1 MGVISNYQ
9 ENIIGGIIMAEFAN
23 PFSGNCDRKLSKE
36 ELIQAIRIDIASEL
50 EAMYLYDAH
59 AMATDD
65 PLVKEVLMDIRDEEK
80 QHAGELLALMRYL
93 DPVAADLLYAGH
105 GEVREKMEGLN
116 MDKDAIEKATG
127 PIGK

>member
-1 MGVISNYQ
+1 
-9 ENIIGGIIMAEFAN
+9 MADFAN
-23 PFSGNCDRKLSKE
+23 PFQGNCDRKLSKE

-65 PLVKEVLMDIRDEEK
+65 PLVKKVLEDIRDEEK
-80 QHAGELLALMRYL
+80 EHAGELLALMRYL
-93 DPVAADLLYAGH
+93 DPEVARLLYNGH
-105 GEVREKMEGLN
+105 GEVREMMEKLN
-116 MDKDAIEKATG
+116 MDATAIESATG

>member
-1 MGVISNYQ
+1 
-9 ENIIGGIIMAEFAN
+9 MAEFAN
-23 PFSGNCDRKLSKE
+23 PFSGNSDRKLTKA

-65 PLVKEVLMDIRDEEK
+65 PLVKEVLEDIRDEEK
-80 QHAGELLALMRYL
+80 AHAGELLALMRYL
-93 DPVAADLLYAGH
+93 DPGLADILFEGH
-105 GEVREKMEGLN
+105 GEVREEMEKMG
-116 MDKDAIEKATG
+116 MDQAIIDAATG

>member
-1 MGVISNYQ
+1 
-9 ENIIGGIIMAEFAN
+9 MADFAN
-23 PFSGNCDRKLSKE
+23 PFQGNCDRKLTKE

-65 PLVKEVLMDIRDEEK
+65 PLVKKVLMDIRDEEK
-80 QHAGELLALMRYL
+80 EHAGELLALMRYL
-93 DPVAADLLYAGH
+93 DPKIAELLYEGH
-105 GEVREKMEGLN
+105 GEVREMMEKLK
-116 MDKDAIEKATG
+116 MDKKTIESATG

>member
-1 MGVISNYQ
+1 
-9 ENIIGGIIMAEFAN
+9 MAEFAN

-50 EAMYLYDAH
+50 EAMYLYEAH
-59 AMATDD
+59 AIATDD
-65 PLVKEVLMDIRDEEK
+65 PLVKSVLLDIRDEEK

-93 DPVAADLLYAGH
+93 DPDIADLLYNGH
-105 GEVREKMEGLN
+105 GEVREMMEKLN
-116 MDKDAIEKATG
+116 MDKESIEKATG

>member
-1 MGVISNYQ
+1 
-9 ENIIGGIIMAEFAN
+9 MADFAN
-23 PFSGNCDRKLSKE
+23 PFQGNCDRKLSKE

-65 PLVKEVLMDIRDEEK
+65 PLVKDVLEDIRDEEK
-80 QHAGELLALMRYL
+80 AHAGELLALLRYL
-93 DPVAADLLYAGH
+93 DPKAAELLYEGH
-105 GEVREKMEGLN
+105 GEVREKMEKLN
-116 MDKDAIEKATG
+116 MDSATIESATG

>member
-1 MGVISNYQ
+1 
-9 ENIIGGIIMAEFAN
+9 MAEFAN
-23 PFSGNCDRKLSKE
+23 PFQGNYNRKISKE

-65 PLVKEVLMDIRDEEK
+65 PLVKKVLEDIRDEEK

-93 DPVAADLLYAGH
+93 DPKTAELLYDGH
-105 GEVREKMEGLN
+105 GEVREMMEKLN
-116 MDKDAIEKATG
+116 MDSETINMATG

>member
-1 MGVISNYQ
+1 
-9 ENIIGGIIMAEFAN
+9 MADFAN
-23 PFSGNCDRKLSKE
+23 PFQGNCDRKLSKE

-65 PLVKEVLMDIRDEEK
+65 PLVKKVLEDIRDEEK
-80 QHAGELLALMRYL
+80 EHAGELLALMRYL
-93 DPVAADLLYAGH
+93 DPEVARLLYNGH
-105 GEVREKMEGLN
+105 GEVREMMEKLN
-116 MDKDAIEKATG
+116 MDTALIENATG

>member
-1 MGVISNYQ
+1 
-9 ENIIGGIIMAEFAN
+9 MADFAN
-23 PFSGNCDRKLSKE
+23 PFQGNCDRKLTKG

-65 PLVKEVLMDIRDEEK
+65 PLVKKVLEDIRDEEK
-80 QHAGELLALMRYL
+80 EHAGELLALMRYL
-93 DPVAADLLYAGH
+93 DPKTAELLFEGH
-105 GEVREKMEGLN
+105 GEVREMMEKLN
-116 MDKDAIEKATG
+116 MDSKTIERATG

>member
-1 MGVISNYQ
+1 
-9 ENIIGGIIMAEFAN
+9 MAEFAN
-23 PFSGNCDRKLSKE
+23 PFSGNCDRKLTKA

-65 PLVKEVLMDIRDEEK
+65 PLVKEVLEDIRDEEK
-80 QHAGELLALMRYL
+80 AHAGELLALMRYL
-93 DPVAADLLYAGH
+93 DPGLADILYSGH
-105 GEVREKMEGLN
+105 GEVREEMEKMG
-116 MDKDAIEKATG
+116 MDQAIIDAATG